1 MFDDDEI
8 SVVEITYKTR
18 GGVTPGEYCIGAEY
32 HLVLQLDPK
41 SDHSWIT
48 YYIAPFKGKSRKLSR
63 FETDQI
69 LNKVRNLTPKIPP
82 PTDIEVLVLADPPP
96 PFIELSIKYGD
107 SSIQMNWTN
116 DSYNYDEDEPTHPAD
131 QLIDLISE
139 VEPFDYEGLGVEQY
153 RLM

>member
-1 MFDDDEI
+1 M
-8 SVVEITYKTR
+8 V
-18 GGVTPGEYCIGAEY
+18 
-32 HLVLQLDPK
+32 LVHAASATDPMANSTNMAASCSFGRCFFLVRSSK
-41 SDHSWIT
+41 RLRPIHG
-48 YYIAPFKGKSRKLSR
+48 IAPFKGKSRKLSR